1 MDYLNEYRN
10 WVNSPYIDEDTK
22 VELLGIEDNQAEIRE
37 RFCSHLE
44 FGTAGLR
51 GLMGAGT
58 NRMNVYTVGRAA
70 RGLANHINALGSGYA
85 ARGVVIAYDSR
96 RFSREFALRSA
107 LVLCAAGVKAY
118 LFSDIR
124 PTPLLSFAVREL
136 GAAAGI
142 VVTASHNPPEYNGF
156 KVYWEDG
163 GQVTSERAEW
173 ITREIHGVCDA
184 CGVPVMDRERALRE
198 GLLVEVG
205 EEIDQKY
212 VDKVQSLCLDRDM
225 VQKNGG
231 RLRVVYTPL
240 HGTGYRLVTKV
251 LAAAGFS
258 RVETVK
264 EQKEPHMDFPTVRS
278 PNPEDRE
285 ALGMAIAA
293 AQREDADLV
302 VATDPDADR
311 IGIAARTK
319 DGAFET
325 FTGNQIGALLADY
338 ILSSRNSKGL
348 SSERDVII
356 KTIVTSEMGR
366 AIASSY
372 GVETLDTLTGF
383 KYIAEKIEQF
393 SKTGKKN
400 FIFGYEESNGYLAG
414 DFVRDKDGVIA
425 ALLICETALH
435 HKLKGVTLSEVLED
449 LYRRH
454 GYFLEDVVSIRLEG
468 CEGLEKTRR
477 IMQHFRQNRACI
489 GKLLGEPVQET
500 RDYLSGLRYD
510 QEGAE
515 LGSLDLPVS
524 DVLYFA
530 LGGSS
535 WVCIRPSGTEP
546 KLKLY
551 YSVVARG
558 KEEALERLER
568 LKKRLDR
575 VIKKVIDS

>member
-1 MDYLNEYRN
+1 
-10 WVNSPYIDEDTK
+10 
-22 VELLGIEDNQAEIRE
+22 
-37 RFCSHLE
+37 
-44 FGTAGLR
+44 
-51 GLMGAGT
+51 
-58 NRMNVYTVGRAA
+58 
-70 RGLANHINALGSGYA
+70 
-85 ARGVVIAYDSR
+85 
-96 RFSREFALRSA
+96 
-107 LVLCAAGVKAY
+107 
-118 LFSDIR
+118 
-124 PTPLLSFAVREL
+124 
-136 GAAAGI
+136 
-142 VVTASHNPPEYNGF
+142 
-156 KVYWEDG
+156 
-163 GQVTSERAEW
+163 
-173 ITREIHGVCDA
+173 
-184 CGVPVMDRERALRE
+184 
-198 GLLVEVG
+198 
-205 EEIDQKY
+205 
-212 VDKVQSLCLDRDM
+212 
-225 VQKNGG
+225 
-231 RLRVVYTPL
+231 
-240 HGTGYRLVTKV
+240 VTKV

-551 YSVVARG
+551 YSVVARS